1 MNKSMVIAITILLI
15 LGIAFIIAS
24 KIAPNVLFTIGIV
37 SVIAGIL
44 LTAFVLYQNYKSNWL
59 KACFI
64 LKTG

>member
-1 MNKSMVIAITILLI
+1 MNKSMVIAITIFLI

-44 LTAFVLYQNYKSNWL
+44 LTAFVLYQNYKSN
-59 KACFI
+59 
-64 LKTG
+64 